1 MLSGSG
7 LMGIRT
13 WCPCCGQRYPVRAR
27 LPRPGHFY
35 GTMPAVLRRMHRVTF
50 RCCHGAV
57 RGSLRRRADRKQ
69 RSSQPRLLVFFI
81 FQLAEVGNMLYTLNK
96 TRVSV
101 RIVLTD
107 HAHQVC
113 GKKQAPCPPYQT
125 YLSSHTGRPAKKPR
139 IPDARLQQYSTR
151 IEQSFLGQLAP
162 RGR

>member
-1 MLSGSG
+1 
-7 LMGIRT
+7 MGIRT

-27 LPRPGHFY
+27 LPGPGHFY

-69 RSSQPRLLVFFI
+69 RSSHPRLLVFFI

-113 GKKQAPCPPYQT
+113 GKNKLLARHIKHTFPATQDGLQKSHGFQMPGYNNTPPASNKASWAS
-125 YLSSHTGRPAKKPR
+125 LHRVGDDTG
-139 IPDARLQQYSTR
+139 
-151 IEQSFLGQLAP
+151 LA
-162 RGR
+162 